1 MAQSTL
7 YIHIGTP
14 KTGTTALQGFLA
26 KNRKTL
32 QEHGAVFPDF
42 GLVYKGVAKNRN
54 AHFLVATKDPFRAK
68 EMGVCMKIL
77 KQQAALYPKILI
89 SDESIW
95 TFYGHPD
102 VETAPFWKK
111 LKEMLDGMDLDLKVI
126 VYLRRQ
132 DQYAFSYYAQKIK
145 EIEGTWATLELKTT
159 AGSAASLRLLQK
171 GFLEAAIVQ
180 SDVLDSADKGTGV
193 FIKDAIGDKRTYSAA
208 CGLYTEAV
216 QIVVRKDS
224 DIKNVDDLTGK
235 VVSVGE
241 EQSGVIQNAEQILQV
256 FGISF
261 SDIQVKHLSFED
273 SANALRKKEI
283 DAFFCTAGA
292 PTPAV
297 AELFRYSEVRLLSL
311 QGEDIKR
318 IRKHYPGYTSCTI
331 QAGTYEKQEEDVYT
345 VGVRAV
351 LVVANHLDKV
361 TVKKLTETIYTNA
374 GSLNRDIAGEGDMTA
389 EKAVES
395 IVIPFHSGASTYLLS
410 QGAKVEVDKNGEKS
424 DDAYGSQDE

>member
-145 EIEGTWATLELKTT
+145 EAEEIRCFRDYMLVDGPARARLDYEKELGLIASAIGKENLEGNPDKNVTFHGQVLEAKRFYNMMEHPDLTRHEIVAAFHGAENRLKKN
-159 AGSAASLRLLQK
+159 GRLLEGVYFTRQERREFMSRYAK
-171 GFLEAAIVQ
+171 GN
-180 SDVLDSADKGTGV
+180 
-193 FIKDAIGDKRTYSAA
+193 R
-208 CGLYTEAV
+208 
-216 QIVVRKDS
+216 
-224 DIKNVDDLTGK
+224 
-235 VVSVGE
+235 
-241 EQSGVIQNAEQILQV
+241 
-256 FGISF
+256 
-261 SDIQVKHLSFED
+261 
-273 SANALRKKEI
+273 
-283 DAFFCTAGA
+283 
-292 PTPAV
+292 AV
-297 AELFRYSEVRLLSL
+297 AEEYLGTVILFDLMDLV
-311 QGEDIKR
+311 GEDEQSSFTTEQITEVFSCMVDHLMVEEKELRYEAWKR
-318 IRKHYPGYTSCTI
+318 HPVKR
-331 QAGTYEKQEEDVYT
+331 
-345 VGVRAV
+345 VRARME
-351 LVVANHLDKV
+351 L
-361 TVKKLTETIYTNA
+361 I
-374 GSLNRDIAGEGDMTA
+374 RDHFRRDHRG
-389 EKAVES
+389 K
-395 IVIPFHSGASTYLLS
+395 H
-410 QGAKVEVDKNGEKS
+410 
-424 DDAYGSQDE
+424 

>member
-54 AHFLVATKDPFRAK
+54 AHFLVATKDPFHAK

-111 LKEMLDGMDLDLKVI
+111 LKEMLDGMELDLKVI

-145 EIEGTWATLELKTT
+145 EAEEIRCFRDYMLVDGPARARLDYEKELGLIASAIGKENLIVRKYDRDGFGGSRGTIQ
-159 AGSAASLRLLQK
+159 SD
-171 GFLEAAIVQ
+171 FLEAV
-180 SDVLDSADKGTGV
+180 
-193 FIKDAIGDKRTYSAA
+193 
-208 CGLYTEAV
+208 GLEYTPDLLEGNP
-216 QIVVRKDS
+216 D
-224 DIKNVDDLTGK
+224 KNVTFHGQVLEAKRFYNMMEHPDLTRHEIVAAFHGAENRLK
-235 VVSVGE
+235 KNGRLLE
-241 EQSGVIQNAEQILQV
+241 GVYFTRQERREFMSRYAKGN
-256 FGISF
+256 
-261 SDIQVKHLSFED
+261 
-273 SANALRKKEI
+273 R
-283 DAFFCTAGA
+283 
-292 PTPAV
+292 AV
-297 AELFRYSEVRLLSL
+297 AEEYLGTVILFDLMDLV
-311 QGEDIKR
+311 GEDEQSSFTTEQITEVFSCMVDHLMVEEKELRYEAWKR
-318 IRKHYPGYTSCTI
+318 HPVKR
-331 QAGTYEKQEEDVYT
+331 
-345 VGVRAV
+345 VRARME
-351 LVVANHLDKV
+351 L
-361 TVKKLTETIYTNA
+361 I
-374 GSLNRDIAGEGDMTA
+374 RDHFRRDHRG
-389 EKAVES
+389 K
-395 IVIPFHSGASTYLLS
+395 H
-410 QGAKVEVDKNGEKS
+410 
-424 DDAYGSQDE
+424 

>member
-54 AHFLVATKDPFRAK
+54 AHFLVATKDPFHAK

-145 EIEGTWATLELKTT
+145 EAEEIRDVQF
-159 AGSAASLRLLQK
+159 SLQALY
-171 GFLEAAIVQ
+171 
-180 SDVLDSADKGTGV
+180 S
-193 FIKDAIGDKRTYSAA
+193 GDEEPVT
-208 CGLYTEAV
+208 
-216 QIVVRKDS
+216 
-224 DIKNVDDLTGK
+224 
-235 VVSVGE
+235 VVSGNE
-241 EQSGVIQNAEQILQV
+241 IMM
-256 FGISF
+256 
-261 SDIQVKHLSFED
+261 VK
-273 SANALRKKEI
+273 
-283 DAFFCTAGA
+283 TA
-292 PTPAV
+292 
-297 AELFRYSEVRLLSL
+297 
-311 QGEDIKR
+311 D
-318 IRKHYPGYTSCTI
+318 
-331 QAGTYEKQEEDVYT
+331 GTYLF
-345 VGVRAV
+345 G
-351 LVVANHLDKV
+351 
-361 TVKKLTETIYTNA
+361 
-374 GSLNRDIAGEGDMTA
+374 
-389 EKAVES
+389 
-395 IVIPFHSGASTYLLS
+395 
-410 QGAKVEVDKNGEKS
+410 
-424 DDAYGSQDE
+424 